1 MMDFEEFEE
10 QAAYKPLTP
19 PEKAAAVLLSMGKGV
34 ASKLLK
40 FFTQHELQVIIR
52 SAQNLRSIPPH
63 ELIELTNEF
72 EDLFTEGAGLMD
84 NAKAMESILEEG
96 LTPEEVDNLL
106 GRRATFQSLESA
118 SIWDELGETDP
129 LFVATFLEKEHP
141 QTAAYIL
148 SMVPSSFGAKVLMEL
163 SEERRADV
171 INRTVNLKQVSPKA
185 TEIIENRVIELMR
198 AMDAEKN
205 ATGTVKVAELMN
217 ELEKEQVEQLLGA
230 LESLSKEAAE
240 KVRPRIFLF
249 EDLLT
254 MPQRSRVTLFN
265 DISADVITMALRGSP
280 MDIREAVLS
289 AIGARQRRMIE
300 ADLGSGTT
308 GINPRDIAVARRSI
322 AQEAI
327 RLANNNQIELKE
339 KAEAPAA
346 A

>member
-1 MMDFEEFEE
+1 MDFEEFEE
-10 QAAYKPLTP
+10 QASYKPLTP

-52 SAQNLRSIPPH
+52 SAQNLRTIPPH
-63 ELIELTNEF
+63 ELIQLTNEF

-106 GRRATFQSLESA
+106 GRRATFQSIEST
-118 SIWDELGETDP
+118 IWDDLGEADP
-129 LFVATFLEKEHP
+129 IFVANFLEKEHP

-163 SEERRADV
+163 NEQRRADV

-185 TEIIENRVIELMR
+185 AEIIENRVVELLR

-254 MPQRSRVTLFN
+254 MPQRGRVTLFN
-265 DISADVITMALRGSP
+265 DISADVITMALRGAP

-339 KAEAPAA
+339 KDESSAA

>member
-10 QAAYKPLTP
+10 QASFKPLTQ

-34 ASKLLK
+34 AGKLLK

-52 SAQNLRSIPPH
+52 SAQNLRTIPPH
-63 ELIELTNEF
+63 ELVQLINEF

-106 GRRATFQSLESA
+106 GRRATFQSIEST
-118 SIWDELGETDP
+118 IWDDLGEADP
-129 LFVATFLEKEHP
+129 DFVVAFLQKDHP
-141 QTAAYIL
+141 QTVAYIL
-148 SMVPSSFGAKVLMEL
+148 SMVPSSFGAKVLML
-163 SEERRADV
+163 LDEERRADV

-185 TEIIENRVIELMR
+185 AEIIENRVVELLRQMETER
-198 AMDAEKN
+198 N

-230 LESLSKEAAE
+230 LESLSQEAAN

-249 EDLLT
+249 EDLLA

-265 DISADVITMALRGSP
+265 DISADIITMALRGSA

-300 ADLGSGTT
+300 SDLSTGTN

-339 KAEAPAA
+339 KGESSAA

>member
-10 QAAYKPLTP
+10 QASFKPLTQ

-34 ASKLLK
+34 AGKLLK

-52 SAQNLRSIPPH
+52 SAQNLRTIPPH
-63 ELIELTNEF
+63 ELVQLINEF

-106 GRRATFQSLESA
+106 GRRATFQSIEST
-118 SIWDELGETDP
+118 IWDDLGEADP
-129 LFVATFLEKEHP
+129 DFVAAFLQKEHP

-148 SMVPSSFGAKVLMEL
+148 SMVPSSFGAKVLML
-163 SEERRADV
+163 LDEERRADV

-185 TEIIENRVIELMR
+185 AEIIENRVVELLRQMETER
-198 AMDAEKN
+198 N

-230 LESLSKEAAE
+230 LESLSQEAAN

-249 EDLLT
+249 EDLLA

-265 DISADVITMALRGSP
+265 DISADIITMALRGSA

-300 ADLGSGTT
+300 SDLSTGTN

-339 KAEAPAA
+339 KGESSAA